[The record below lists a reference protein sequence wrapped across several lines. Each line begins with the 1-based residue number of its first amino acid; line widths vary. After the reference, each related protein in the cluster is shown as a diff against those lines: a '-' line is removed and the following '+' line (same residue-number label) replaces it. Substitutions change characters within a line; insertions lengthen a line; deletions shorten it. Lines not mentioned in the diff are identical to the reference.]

1 LGLVMRDACSLVEQD
16 LSAAQAGSRDALGRT
31 LQAFRSYLLTIAR
44 AEIDAALQP
53 KGSASDMVQE
63 TFLEASQGFQHFAG
77 QTEAELRAWLRC
89 LLLRR
94 VSKLGRRF
102 RSTCKRA
109 LNSEISLGTCQSR
122 GMILPAAIQT
132 PSGQIASD
140 EEHDLLLQVLDRL
153 PRDYQLIIQF
163 RYRERRSFEAI
174 GPLMGRSAN
183 AVRLLWLRAI
193 ERIKTELGSTTHE

>member
-1 LGLVMRDACSLVEQD
+1 MRDACSLVEQD
-16 LSAAQAGSRDALGRT
+16 LSAAHAGSRDALGRA

-63 TFLEASQGFQHFAG
+63 TFLEASQAFRHFAG

-109 LNSEISLGTCQSR
+109 LSSEISLGTCQSR
-122 GMILPAAIQT
+122 GMILAAVVQT
-132 PSGQIASD
+132 PSGQIASN
-140 EEHDLLLQVLDRL
+140 EEHGLLLQALESL
-153 PRDYQLIIQF
+153 PRDYQIIIQL
-163 RYRERRSFEAI
+163 RYRERRTFEAI

-193 ERIKTELGSTTHE
+193 ERIKTELGPTTHE